1 MNILEILIFQFNF
14 IYFFKESWTFVCI
27 LFYIFAIFFLRS
39 KKVAVGNFRFS
50 VKGNSKILV
59 VIYYIFV
66 HWKPYNN
73 FLLQIFCLVFDF
85 ILTSSVKRR
94 IGFWGLITQ
103 IFIKFF
109 ILVLFFRDLLL
120 ESLQGCRLLPIR
132 PRWFSPRL
140 FCQSRF
146 PRFISPYFIILTLIH
161 SWCLTYGLMYV
172 QIHNTFILLH
182 KFLKAVRD
190 SSILW
195 ILELNERIGYLTV
208 QN

>member
-1 MNILEILIFQFNF
+1 LGFLKILIFQFNL
-14 IYFFKESWTFVCI
+14 IDFFKESWTFINI

-50 VKGNSKILV
+50 VKRNSKILV

-66 HWKPYNN
+66 HRKLYNN

-109 ILVLFFRDLLL
+109 ILVLFFWDLLL
-120 ESLQGCRLLPIR
+120 ESLQRCRLLAIWPRRFPIR
-132 PRWFSPRL
+132 L
-140 FCQSRF
+140 FR
-146 PRFISPYFIILTLIH
+146 
-161 SWCLTYGLMYV
+161 
-172 QIHNTFILLH
+172 
-182 KFLKAVRD
+182 
-190 SSILW
+190 
-195 ILELNERIGYLTV
+195 
-208 QN
+208 